1 MHPRVCMAYLK
12 QTRAQQRRYYVV
24 CVYSMYVWVRNWYY
38 MTMLVKEAERTLLT
52 EGTQFN

>member
-1 MHPRVCMAYLK
+1 
-12 QTRAQQRRYYVV
+12 
-24 CVYSMYVWVRNWYY
+24 